1 MFRAGLSA
9 AHQIMHLL
17 YDITTNFNNENLI
30 CVDAVFLDK
39 NDAFDSVK
47 FKLILEDFYQIGLRD
62 NALKIIESYLYDRK
76 QMVVYNDTK
85 SNL

>member
-1 MFRAGLSA
+1 VFRAGLSA

-47 FKLILEDFYQIGLRD
+47 IKLILEDFFEIGLRD
-62 NALKIIESYLYDRK
+62 SLILNSLILPVLEYCNVCK
-76 QMVVYNDTK
+76 
-85 SNL
+85 